1 MKKYLALFIALSF
14 VLMGCNSTKENQSLK
29 ESSTMNKNEL
39 KENNNKGASLDITNI
54 NKNNIPNLSLSEDN
68 ISISI
73 DGIPISFSHPIYL
86 EKNRYY
92 IPLNEVVKTLNGTL
106 IKENNTLTMSLNNES
121 YVFDLD
127 DNVVNSN
134 IKLKKDLINNNNLY
148 YISFSD
154 LSNIL
159 NLYTRWDKD
168 NKTIICKSNDST
180 FNNVEKYTPK
190 ISTVGYIRIEDVAL
204 STQSYDK
211 EFLEKL
217 RIIGKFLDAKNIPY
231 HIAWIPRYV
240 CPSSNIDVD
249 PMTLNDF
256 SNAELVYTLDFLI
269 NNSGIIGL
277 HGYTHQNGN
286 EESAIGTEFG
296 YNVPSTENFRQKI
309 EKAIST
315 AEYLDIPIEF
325 FEAPHYEIT
334 AEQNKIAE
342 EYFKILYYPFKD
354 NGIENVNL
362 TKPQLSP
369 YNNSSY
375 YISTPLDYIPENN
388 IDGAINNLYNANTNN
403 MGSIFFHPR
412 LDFSFIELGEK
423 NNIPTYEYK
432 DNSPLKRVIDALQ
445 QKGFTISKVTDI

>member
-1 MKKYLALFIALSF
+1 MKKYLALFIVLSF
-14 VLMGCNSTKENQSLK
+14 LLIGCNNIKENTK
-29 ESSTMNKNEL
+29 ESSTLSKTES
-39 KENNNKGASLDITNI
+39 KENNIKESALDITNL
-54 NKNNIPNLSLSEDN
+54 NKNNISDLNFSKDN
-68 ISISI
+68 IAISI
-73 DGIPISFSHPIYL
+73 DGIPISFSYPTYL

-92 IPLNEVVKTLNGTL
+92 IPLNEVVKNLNGIL
-106 IKENNTLTMSLNNES
+106 MKENDILTMNLNNES
-121 YVFDLD
+121 YTFNLD

-134 IKLKKDLINNNNLY
+134 IKLKKELINNNNLY

-159 NLYTRWDKD
+159 NLYTRWDKN
-168 NKTIICKSNDST
+168 NKTIICKTNDST
-180 FNNVEKYTPK
+180 FSNIEKYTPK
-190 ISTVGYIRIEDVAL
+190 IDKVGYLRIEDVAL

-211 EFLEKL
+211 DFLEKL
-217 RIIGKFLDAKNIPY
+217 RIIGKLLDAKNIPY

-240 CPSSNIDVD
+240 CSSNNIDVD
-249 PMTLNDF
+249 PMSLNDF
-256 SNAELVYTLDFLI
+256 STAEIVYTLDFLI

-296 YNVPSTENFRQKI
+296 YKVPSTENFRQKI

-315 AEYLDIPIEF
+315 AEYLDIPIDF

-334 AEQNKIAE
+334 PEQNKIAE

-354 NGIENVNL
+354 NGIQNVDL

-375 YISTPLDYIPENN
+375 YISTALDYIPENN
-388 IDGAINNLYNANTNN
+388 INGAINNLYNADTNN

-412 LDFSFIELGEK
+412 LDFSFIELGEE

-445 QKGFTISKVTDI
+445 EKGFNMSKVTNI